1 MAGTGFLSGN
11 IFGIALRQTTATQET
26 LTTAGL
32 PRSFQI
38 QHFIVGAFAIA
49 AGTTIQIWR
58 VRGGVATDL
67 TPGGGALA
75 LGGAAYLNNAIGAVV
90 IPVANNTA
98 NATFLAGD
106 QLRMQIAGAN
116 ATVILIPICTNEA
129 PQIVTVT

>member
-98 NATFLAGD
+98 NATFDSCLEPLPYRRNLAPTLSRVPPYR
-106 QLRMQIAGAN
+106 QRL
-116 ATVILIPICTNEA
+116 
-129 PQIVTVT
+129 